1 MRTNSSRP
9 SIVGLIAA
17 LALAACQGTPA
28 TPPTQTPVNPKDTFA
43 TPGAPTPFL
52 PTMTPVPSPTLRP
65 TATAVPSTAVPA
77 TVAPPTLAPTKGA
90 TPTPTPVI
98 VNGQPKMWWV
108 DQMVKQ
114 ADGSFMAPEVVR
126 QTIRD
131 FVAEHN
137 ANRTLVP
144 GQNPAKTAKDY
155 YERNPAT
162 AERFYFG
169 DLRRIV
175 ATTPSPQVQLIA
187 SGTATAVDVRAFGSD
202 GMTAHVLV
210 DFTTVKSSVFSTQD
224 WSLIDAS
231 YVSPNAA
238 QLWKVHFDV
247 ADGRWKYEELIL
259 TQPR

>member
-1 MRTNSSRP
+1 MRRNSNRP
-9 SIVGLIAA
+9 SVVGLIAA
-17 LALAACQGTPA
+17 LALAACQSTPA
-28 TPPTQTPVNPKDTFA
+28 APPTQTPVNPKDTFA

-52 PTMTPVPSPTLRP
+52 PTMTPAPSPTVRP
-65 TATAVPSTAVPA
+65 TATAVPPTVTVP
-77 TVAPPTLAPTKGA
+77 VPTLAPTRVG
-90 TPTPTPVI
+90 TPTPTPAI

-162 AERFYFG
+162 AEKFYFG
-169 DLRRIV
+169 DLRRVV

-187 SGTATAVDVRAFGSD
+187 SGTAGLPTRATTA
-202 GMTAHVLV
+202 
-210 DFTTVKSSVFSTQD
+210 
-224 WSLIDAS
+224 
-231 YVSPNAA
+231 
-238 QLWKVHFDV
+238 
-247 ADGRWKYEELIL
+247 
-259 TQPR
+259 QP

>member
-1 MRTNSSRP
+1 MRRNSNRP
-9 SIVGLIAA
+9 SVAILIAA
-17 LALAACQGTPA
+17 LALAACQSTPA
-28 TPPTQTPVNPKDTFA
+28 APPTQTPVNPKDTFV

-52 PTMTPVPSPTLRP
+52 PTMTPAPSPTARP
-65 TATAVPSTAVPA
+65 TATAVPPTATIAVP
-77 TVAPPTLAPTKGA
+77 TIAPTKSA

-114 ADGSFMAPEVVR
+114 ADGSYMAPEAVR

-162 AERFYFG
+162 AEKFYFG
-169 DLRRIV
+169 DLRRVV

-210 DFTTVKSSVFSTQD
+210 DFTAVKSSVFSTQD